1 MRRLLPLVI
10 LCIISGYISAQNV
23 QWATEVIEFS
33 SELSPLQYSASQAL
47 NRPNVLP
54 NGGENPNAWTPKNP
68 NRIEFIKV
76 GFQSPMVIQQI
87 AIGESYNPGSVST
100 VYVYDQAGNE
110 TQVYTFNSRPIGEE
124 GRLLNIFIN
133 PTSFPVAAVKV
144 ELDGRAVPGYN
155 SVDAIGISDS
165 EVPINVDNLIQ
176 VAENLGEDVEAE
188 RLSPAVNSDVSEFR
202 PLISPD
208 GRTLFFSRSNHPGN
222 VGGRDDDEDI
232 WYSELDE
239 TTGEWTEAR
248 NIGPVLN
255 NKGPNYIS
263 SITPDGN
270 SILLLLG
277 NEYLPNGKMKAG
289 LSVSRKTETG
299 WSAPEALKVDNLY
312 NYNEKANFYMAN
324 NRKALLMS
332 IEREDSY
339 GDRDLYASFAKP
351 DGSWSEPVN
360 LGNNV
365 NTASEESAPFLAADD
380 ETLYFSS
387 DGFAGFGGT
396 DIYVTRR
403 LDDSW
408 KNWSEPEN
416 LGPDINSENDDEFFN
431 IPASGEYAYY
441 SRGVGT
447 ENMDIF
453 KLELPVFYKPAPV
466 VLVQG
471 TVYNS
476 KTNEALGDVKIL
488 YERLPEGTE
497 IGLATSDPSSGAYK
511 IVLPSGARY
520 GYLAEAEGYV
530 AVNANIDLNDL
541 EEYKEINQD
550 LYLVPIETGAT
561 IVLNNIFF
569 DFDRSVL
576 KEDSYPEL
584 RRVAEFMT
592 NNSEVEIEIA
602 GHTDNMGST
611 TYNQGLSNRRAKAV
625 FDYLV
630 ENGVAS
636 DRVVSRGFGEGSPV
650 ADNDTSEGRAQNRR
664 VEFKILSE

>member
-1 MRRLLPLVI
+1 
-10 LCIISGYISAQNV
+10 
-23 QWATEVIEFS
+23 
-33 SELSPLQYSASQAL
+33 
-47 NRPNVLP
+47 
-54 NGGENPNAWTPKNP
+54 
-68 NRIEFIKV
+68 
-76 GFQSPMVIQQI
+76 
-87 AIGESYNPGSVST
+87 
-100 VYVYDQAGNE
+100 
-110 TQVYTFNSRPIGEE
+110 
-124 GRLLNIFIN
+124 
-133 PTSFPVAAVKV
+133 
-144 ELDGRAVPGYN
+144 
-155 SVDAIGISDS
+155 
-165 EVPINVDNLIQ
+165 
-176 VAENLGEDVEAE
+176 
-188 RLSPAVNSDVSEFR
+188 
-202 PLISPD
+202 
-208 GRTLFFSRSNHPGN
+208 
-222 VGGRDDDEDI
+222 
-232 WYSELDE
+232 
-239 TTGEWTEAR
+239 
-248 NIGPVLN
+248 
-255 NKGPNYIS
+255 
-263 SITPDGN
+263 
-270 SILLLLG
+270 
-277 NEYLPNGKMKAG
+277 
-289 LSVSRKTETG
+289 VSRKTETG

-365 NTASEESAPFLAADD
+365 NTASEESSPFLAADD

-664 VEFKILSE
+664 VEFKIL

>member
-1 MRRLLPLVI
+1 MCRLLLLAI
-10 LCIISGYISAQNV
+10 LCIISGFVSAQNV
-23 QWATEVIEFS
+23 QWANEVIEFS
-33 SELSPLQYSASQAL
+33 SELSPLQYSANQAL
-47 NRPNVLP
+47 NKPNVLP

-68 NRIEFIKV
+68 NRVEYIKV
-76 GFQSPMVIQQI
+76 GFQSPMIVQQI
-87 AIGESYNPGSVST
+87 AIGESYNPGSVSS

-133 PTSFPVAAVKV
+133 PTSFEVTAVKV

-155 SVDAIGISDS
+155 SIDAIGISDS
-165 EVPINVDNLIQ
+165 EVPINVGNLIR
-176 VAENLGEDVEAE
+176 VAENLGEDLEAQ
-188 RLSPAVNSDVSEFR
+188 RLSPAVNSETSEFR

-208 GRTLFFSRSNHPGN
+208 GKTLFFSRSNHPDN
-222 VGGRDDDEDI
+222 VGGVNDDEDI
-232 WYSELDE
+232 WFSELDE
-239 TTGEWTEAR
+239 TTGEWQEAQ
-248 NIGPVLN
+248 NIGSVLN

-270 SILLLLG
+270 SVLLLLG

-299 WSAPEALKVDNLY
+299 WSQPEALKVDNLY

-324 NRKALLMS
+324 NRKTLLMS
-332 IEREDSY
+332 IEREDSH
-339 GDRDLYASFAKP
+339 GDRDLYASFVKP
-351 DGSWSEPVN
+351 DGNWTEPVN
-360 LGNNV
+360 LGNAV

-387 DGFAGFGGT
+387 DGYAGFGGT

-447 ENMDIF
+447 DNMDIF

-471 TVYNS
+471 KVFNA

-488 YERLPEGTE
+488 YERLPDGTE
-497 IGLATSDPSSGAYK
+497 IGLATSDPSTGAYK

-541 EEYKEINQD
+541 EEYKEITQD
-550 LYLVPIETGAT
+550 LFLVPIETGAT
-561 IVLNNIFF
+561 VVMNNIFF
-569 DFDRSVL
+569 DFDRSAVQ
-576 KEDSYPEL
+576 EDSYPEL
-584 RRVAEFMT
+584 RRVVEFM
-592 NNSEVEIEIA
+592 NDNPGVEIEIS
-602 GHTDNMGST
+602 GHTDSMGPT
-611 TYNQGLSNRRAKAV
+611 NYNQGLSERRARSV
-625 FDYLV
+625 FDYLI

-636 DRVVSRGFGEGSPV
+636 DRVVSRGFGESNPV
-650 ADNDTSEGRAQNRR
+650 ADNESDEGRAQNRR
-664 VEFKILSE
+664 VEFKILTE

>member
-1 MRRLLPLVI
+1 MRRILSLLI
-10 LCIISGYISAQNV
+10 FCIISSPAVAQNV
-23 QWATEVIEFS
+23 QWASEVLEFS
-33 SELSPLQYSASQAL
+33 SELSPVQYSANQAL
-47 NRPNVLP
+47 NKPNVLP

-68 NRIEFIKV
+68 NRVEFIKV
-76 GFQSPMVIQQI
+76 GFANPMIVQQI
-87 AIGESYNPGSVST
+87 AVGESYNPGSVSS
-100 VYVYDQAGNE
+100 VYVYDKAGNE
-110 TQVYTFNSRPIGEE
+110 TEVYTFNSRPIGEE

-133 PTSFPVAAVKV
+133 PTSFEVTAVKV

-155 SVDAIGISDS
+155 SLDAIGISDS
-165 EVPINVDNLIQ
+165 EVPINVENLIA
-176 VAENLGEDVEAE
+176 VAPNLGEDLNAQ
-188 RLSPAVNSDVSEFR
+188 RLSPAVNSDVNEFR

-208 GRTLFFSRSNHPGN
+208 GKTLFFSRSNHPGN
-222 VGGRDDDEDI
+222 IGGKDDDEDI

-239 TTGEWTEAR
+239 TTGDWKEAR

-270 SILLLLG
+270 SMLLLLG

-289 LSVSRKTETG
+289 LSLSRKTESG
-299 WSAPEALKVDNLY
+299 WSKPEALKVDNLY

-324 NRKALLMS
+324 NKKTLLMS

-339 GDRDLYASFAKP
+339 GDRDLYASFAAD
-351 DGSWSEPVN
+351 DGSWSEPVS
-360 LGNNV
+360 LGNTI

-387 DGFAGFGGT
+387 NGFAGFGGT

-447 ENMDIF
+447 DNMDIF

-471 TVYNS
+471 KVFNS
-476 KTNEALGDVKIL
+476 KTNEALGGVKIL
-488 YERLPEGTE
+488 YERLPDGTE
-497 IGLATSDPSSGAYK
+497 VGLATSDPSSGAYK
-511 IVLPSGARY
+511 IVLPSGAKY

-530 AVNANIDLNDL
+530 SVNANIDLNNL
-541 EEYKEINQD
+541 EEYKEISQD
-550 LYLVPIETGAT
+550 LFLVPIETGAT
-561 IVLNNIFF
+561 IVMNNIFF
-569 DFDRSVL
+569 DFDKSVL
-576 KEDSYPEL
+576 KEDSQPEL
-584 RRVAEFMT
+584 NRVAEFMT
-592 NNSEVEIEIA
+592 NNPDVEIEIA
-602 GHTDNMGST
+602 GHTDSLGPEY
-611 TYNQGLSNRRAKAV
+611 YNQGLSNRRAKAV

-630 ENGVAS
+630 TKGVAA
-636 DRVVSRGFGEGSPV
+636 DRVVARGFGESRPV
-650 ADNDTSEGRAQNRR
+650 ASNDTEEGQAQNRR
-664 VEFKILSE
+664 VEFKILTE